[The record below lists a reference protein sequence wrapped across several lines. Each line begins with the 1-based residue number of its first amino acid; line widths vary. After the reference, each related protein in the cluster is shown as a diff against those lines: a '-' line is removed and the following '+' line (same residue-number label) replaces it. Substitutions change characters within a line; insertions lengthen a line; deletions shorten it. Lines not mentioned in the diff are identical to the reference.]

1 MVSEDDVR
9 DVALSLP
16 GAVEQSYNH
25 LPGFRVRGKLFARV
39 HEQPDA
45 IFVKCV
51 DIAER
56 DGLLDTEPEKFF
68 ITPHYSGY
76 PGMLV
81 RLSAIDQD
89 ELAELVTE
97 SWRVTAPKK
106 LRAQFDAEQG

>member
-16 GAVEQSYNH
+16 GAVEQPYNH

-56 DGLLDTEPEKFF
+56 DGLLDAEPEKFF

-76 PGMLV
+76 SGMLV
-81 RLSAIDQD
+81 RLSAIDHD
-89 ELAELVTE
+89 ELAELLTE
-97 SWRVTAPKK
+97 SWRLTAPKK
-106 LRAQFDAEQG
+106 LLAQLDAEPR

>member
-1 MVSEDDVR
+1 VVSEKDVR

-16 GAVEQSYNH
+16 GAVEQPYNH

-39 HEQPDA
+39 HEEPDA
-45 IFVKCV
+45 IFVGCA

-56 DGLLDTEPEKFF
+56 DSMLSAEPGKFF

-81 RLSAIDQD
+81 RLSAISLD
-89 ELAELVTE
+89 ELTELLTD
-97 SWRVTAPKK
+97 SWRLNASRR
-106 LRAQFDAEQG
+106 LLAQFDTEHP

>member
-1 MVSEDDVR
+1 VVSEEDVR

-25 LPGFRVRGKLFARV
+25 LPGYRVRGKLFARV
-39 HEQPDA
+39 HEEPDA
-45 IFVKCV
+45 IFVGCA

-56 DGLLDTEPEKFF
+56 DSLLQAEPAKFF

-81 RLSAIDQD
+81 RLSAIDLG
-89 ELAELVTE
+89 ELTDLLTE
-97 SWRVTAPKK
+97 SWRLNAPRK
-106 LRAQFDAEQG
+106 LLAQFDTER